1 MSQQKY
7 YPVIGLE
14 VHVQMNTESKI
25 FCSCPTLFGQEPNS
39 QICPVCAGYPGTLPV
54 LNEKVFE
61 AGVRTTLALEGV
73 VNKIAKFDRK
83 NYFYPDLPKG
93 YQISQFDQPVGL
105 GGVIRIVSSEGP
117 KVIRVHRLH
126 LEEDAGKLMHDG
138 DANKS
143 QVDLNRAGI
152 PLAEIVSEPDV
163 RSPEEA
169 YLYLTQLKAIIKAV
183 GASDADMEKG
193 QLRCDANISLRLS
206 PDAPFGTKVEVKNLN
221 SFKNVRA
228 ALEYEIK
235 RQAEILDAGGSID
248 QETRL
253 WDDAINS
260 TLPMRSKEHAHDY
273 RYFPEPDLVPFEV
286 DSAWVEQIR
295 KSMPELPDAKRI
307 RIQTQYD
314 LSEYDTQ
321 ILIQTDGWV
330 ELFER
335 MNQKYSNAKTLIN
348 WLIGPLLSYA
358 NEASISTTD
367 LRFDEEK
374 FIQMLTLIDDKKIS
388 YKVCKEDVFPDFIS
402 TGKDPQ
408 EIVASK
414 GLSQISNVSELET
427 VIQSILDQNEK
438 SISDYQSGKANALMF
453 LVGQVMRQTKGKAN
467 PNLVKEMLEQKL
479 K

>member
-1 MSQQKY
+1 MSQNQY

-14 VHVQMNTESKI
+14 VHVQLSTKTKI
-25 FCSCPTLFGQEPNS
+25 FCGCPTTFGQEPNS

-61 AGVRTTLALEGV
+61 AGVRATLALEGK
-73 VNKIAKFDRK
+73 VNEIAKFDRK

-93 YQISQFDQPVGL
+93 YQISQFDQPVGI
-105 GGVIRIVSSEGP
+105 GGIIRIVSSEGP
-117 KVIRVHRLH
+117 KEIRINRLH
-126 LEEDAGKLMHDG
+126 LEEDAGKSMHDG
-138 DANKS
+138 GANQS

-169 YLYLTQLKAIIKAV
+169 YLYLTQLKAIVKAV

-193 QLRCDANISLRLS
+193 QLRCDANISLRTS

-235 RQAEILDAGGSID
+235 RQAEILDDGGTID

-253 WDDAINS
+253 WDDPS
-260 TLPMRSKEHAHDY
+260 GTTQPMRSKEQAHDY
-273 RYFPEPDLVPFEV
+273 RYFPEPDLVPFQV
-286 DSAWVEQIR
+286 DRKWVDEIQR
-295 KSMPELPDAKRI
+295 TMPELPEAKRQ
-307 RIQTQYD
+307 RIQSQYD

-321 ILIQTDGWV
+321 ILIQTDGWA

-335 MNQKYSNAKTLIN
+335 MNQKYGNTKTLVN

-358 NEASISTTD
+358 NEAGIATTD
-367 LRFDEEK
+367 LQFNEDG
-374 FIQMLTLIDDKKIS
+374 FIQMLTMIDDKKVS
-388 YKVCKEDVFPDFIS
+388 YKACKEDVFPEFMK
-402 TGKDPQ
+402 TGGNPE
-408 EIVASK
+408 EIVKSK
-414 GLSQISNVSELET
+414 GLSQISDTSELES
-427 VIQSILDQNEK
+427 VIKGILDQNQK
-438 SISDYQSGKANALMF
+438 SIDDYQSGKANALMF
-453 LVGQVMRQTKGKAN
+453 LVGQVMKQTKGKAN